1 MVVSKAVVS
10 KAVVSKG
17 VGSAASKV
25 LRETLYKLGDLV
37 RVDDRDVAGHCRAPW
52 YLRGHTGVI
61 AEVLGD
67 FRDPERLA
75 YHRPGVPRQIL
86 YKVRFKQTDL
96 WCDYS
101 GPARDRLEA
110 DITENWLH
118 AATAKRKAKTP

>member
-1 MVVSKAVVS
+1 MVVSGVVT
-10 KAVVSKG
+10 
-17 VGSAASKV
+17 KV
-25 LRETLYKLGDLV
+25 TGKSMRATRYQPGDSV

-52 YLRGHTGVI
+52 YLRGQSGVI

-96 WCDYS
+96 WSDYP

-110 DITENWLH
+110 DITENWL
-118 AATAKRKAKTP
+118 APAVSAKRKAKTP